1 MSTPEVKRLFWLAV
15 LALIIAAAI
24 SALAIWCATRPLV
37 SFPLQPKK
45 AATSSPSPKSSAVSR
60 SSFPLSTPAAAN
72 GDCAF
77 AFLASDRPVV
87 PGRRVFFRVGFTPAL
102 VTNPSGGAMAPA
114 AFSVRAIRTAPA
126 VCSRRKVV
134 SGDLPPEGVIFYTTR
149 EITAAPD
156 RCNTPAR
163 MAVSLASREGAHV

>member
-45 AATSSPSPKSSAVSR
+45 AAMSSPSRVLPCLAL
-60 SSFPLSTPAAAN
+60 FLPLSTPAVAN

-77 AFLASDRPVV
+77 ASLASDRPVV
-87 PGRRVFFRVGFTPAL
+87 PGRRDLFRAVCSPAL

-134 SGDLPPEGVIFYTTR
+134 SGDLPPEGVIFDITQTTM
-149 EITAAPD
+149 AAAWLSD
-156 RCNTPAR
+156 FRSAR